1 MKIQWFYRLLISIII
16 FQLFESCSS
25 SSEQIDTNPHLFA
38 KNNLVAWCIVPFD
51 SKKRNPEERAKML
64 SNLGIKSLAW
74 DWREEHVSTLEE
86 EIKALKN
93 HDIELKSVWFWVDG
107 VDEMI
112 LNNSTE
118 RILEALEKT
127 DTKTELWVSFP
138 ASYFENMT
146 DGEKVQKGINTIK
159 YLQNRTNEIGC
170 KIALYNHGDW
180 FGEPENQIKIIE
192 GLEDKDVG
200 LVYNFH
206 HAHDQLDRYEELI
219 QIMKPYLW
227 TVNLNGMKKEGPKIM
242 DIGKGDEEM
251 HMMQTLKTLDFQGSI
266 GILGHTD
273 GEDIE
278 LVLKRNLEGLKYV
291 LEKIEQQDALSTY
304 E

>member
-1 MKIQWFYRLLISIII
+1 MKNSWFCILFISIVITQS
-16 FQLFESCSS
+16 FVSCSS
-25 SSEQIDTNPHLFA
+25 SNENIDTNPQLFA
-38 KNNLVAWCIVPFD
+38 KNNLVAWCIVLFD
-51 SKKRNPEERAKML
+51 SKKRNSEERAKML
-64 SNLGIKSLAW
+64 SELGIKSLAW

-86 EIKALKN
+86 EINALKKY
-93 HDIELKSVWFWVDG
+93 DIELKSVWFWVDG
-107 VDEMI
+107 NNGMI

-118 RILEALEKT
+118 RILETLEKT
-127 DTKTELWVSFP
+127 NTQTELWVSFP
-138 ASYFENMT
+138 ASFFENMT
-146 DGEKVQKGINTIK
+146 DDEKVQKGINAIK
-159 YLQNRTNEIGC
+159 YLQKRVIKIGC

-206 HAHDQLDRYEELI
+206 HAHNQLDRYEELM

-227 TVNLNGMKKEGPKIM
+227 TVNLNGMKKDGPKIM

-251 HMMQTLKTLDFQGSI
+251 HMMQTLKRLVFHGSI
-266 GILGHTD
+266 GILGHTE

-278 LVLKRNLEGLKYV
+278 VVLKRNLEGLKKL
-291 LEKIEQQDALSTY
+291 LEKMEQHDALNTY
-304 E
+304 